1 MVVVDFKLNGEDVS
15 VDAPDGATL
24 LSVLTN
30 QLNANGQKYGCG
42 KSQCGSCAVLVDGER
57 VISCQTSAASAA
69 GRSVTTLEGLREDGK
84 PSALQQAFIDEQAAQ
99 CGFCLA
105 GMIITAQA
113 LLDRNPQ
120 PTESDVRAALNGNL
134 CRCGTHNRI
143 VRAVLRAAEEA

>member
-1 MVVVDFKLNGEDVS
+1 MVDFKLNGEDVS
-15 VDAPDGATL
+15 AGVPEGATL

-84 PSALQQAFIDEQAAQ
+84 PSTLQQAFIDEQAAQ

-143 VRAVLRAAEEA
+143 VRAVLRAAGEA